1 MDNVNQFKDK
11 INCEK
16 VITSQCDSS
25 GPTATYLLDKEVMM
39 VVTYQGQ
46 ESRTNPTIVRFG
58 FPVCEDVTLLV
69 SNAMVMAETEY
80 QVWSLIQFYSVDF
93 SQSRISVIECFFNK
107 CTIKV
112 CVSCC

>member
-46 ESRTNPTIVRFG
+46 ESQTNPTIVRFG
-58 FPVCEDVTLLV
+58 FPVCENVTLLV

-80 QVWSLIQFYSVDF
+80 QVWASTQFYSVDF
-93 SQSRISVIECFFNK
+93 SHSRISVMKCVFNK

-112 CVSCC
+112 SFSCF